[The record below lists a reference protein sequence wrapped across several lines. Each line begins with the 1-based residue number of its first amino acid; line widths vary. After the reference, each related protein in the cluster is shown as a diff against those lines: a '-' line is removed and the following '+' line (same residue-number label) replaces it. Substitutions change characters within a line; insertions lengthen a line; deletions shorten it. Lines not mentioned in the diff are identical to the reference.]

1 MLARLLAVFAIS
13 FLLVSPALQ
22 AEDFSNRLTLVAE
35 GYGKKHI
42 AIRDESGQIL
52 WKQKVRGGQHDVHM
66 LDNGNILFQD
76 DWKNIGE
83 MTLDKKIVWHYNA
96 GTMNGNN
103 GRVEVH
109 AFMRLDNGLTM
120 IAESG
125 PKRIIEVD
133 KDGVLKID
141 EMNRSLATMQST
153 ALEKLLRMSS
163 MGLYT
168 FNASSASSLPSLPG
182 SPSAMLDS
190 DGDS

>member
-1 MLARLLAVFAIS
+1 MQCSS
-13 FLLVSPALQ
+13 FEFWWNAGATLEVREVP
-22 AEDFSNRLTLVAE
+22 AEDQRIPFLDTL
-35 GYGKKHI
+35 I
-42 AIRDESGQIL
+42 PIFDQ
-52 WKQKVRGGQHDVHM
+52 
-66 LDNGNILFQD
+66 
-76 DWKNIGE
+76 
-83 MTLDKKIVWHYNA
+83 
-96 GTMNGNN
+96 
-103 GRVEVH
+103 
-109 AFMRLDNGLTM
+109 
-120 IAESG
+120 
-125 PKRIIEVD
+125 D